1 MTKIFFFSGSVRLSS
16 KNMWKMRSA
25 DVKADR
31 PIKQEVPLKLEMQY
45 KNDMYFSFDFGW
57 YSIHLD
63 IVC

>member
-1 MTKIFFFSGSVRLSS
+1 
-16 KNMWKMRSA
+16 MRST